1 MNAPFKQA
9 ERLGRLTT
17 ALGSDVLALLRF
29 DGSDHLNDLFE
40 YRVEALA
47 TRDDLDFDALVG
59 THATVEIEAHEEMRP
74 FDGIVTSARWAGVGE
89 NGHRYDLVLR
99 PWFWL
104 AGRRRNQRIF
114 HNKTVI
120 EILQELL
127 SDYASLGDPALEI
140 RLSKSYPTLE
150 YTVQYRES
158 DLDFARRQMERA
170 GISFHFKH
178 SMGSH
183 TLVLTDDV
191 LAHETVGAR
200 PFKRYDGHHQY
211 EQEHFWD
218 WAPER
223 NVTTGA
229 IRLVDY
235 NFKKPTQSMEVDR
248 LGDAQHAQ
256 GGIESFDYPGD
267 YLAQDVGKLVAGL
280 RTEQERGADRRNR
293 AVGDCASLG
302 AGMRVTLSG
311 DKVPGTGETYL
322 CLSASHHF
330 VSEAYGSGGP
340 GSDGYAFTGSYTFMP
355 DTAPMAP
362 PRRTPAAVV
371 QGPQTA
377 EVVGEGEID
386 CDEYGRI
393 LVRFHWDLANAYSMR
408 CRVSQNWAGA
418 GWGGMVIPR
427 IGMEVL
433 VEFLEGDPDKPVV
446 VGNVFNGKNDA
457 PYELPANKTRA
468 VWRSKTH
475 QGQGFNEISFEDQSG
490 IEDMFFHA
498 QKDLT
503 TKVLNNSSANIGA
516 NRVDNIANNASLM
529 IGDNAVERVGRNKNV
544 TVGGSGG
551 GLLGMLMPLLQA
563 GGKLFRKSGQK
574 AGLEPVTGMG
584 GHVAGGKELPVE
596 VMTLLGNAGF
606 SQSGDHRSGQG
617 VSQSGK
623 AASLAGQI
631 GSMIGG
637 SGVLNS
643 VIERFRTDT
652 IGLARTEQ
660 IGLAKNTVVGNIMT
674 TSVGKTMKVK
684 VGEDYDLETKKSI
697 FNRTVKHTLHA
708 REKFIIGGP
717 GGTIIID
724 RSGVTIKA
732 RHLKIKSPNVD
743 FSSGNP
749 DQVDALNSDKAFVQ
763 ECKAGKGDG
772 QT

>member
-1 MNAPFKQA
+1 MNAPFKQT

-17 ALGSDVLALLRF
+17 ELGPDVLALLRF

-59 THATVEIEAHEEMRP
+59 THATVEIEAHDVMRP

-89 NGHRYDLVLR
+89 NGHRYDLTLR

-114 HNKTVI
+114 HNKTI
-120 EILQELL
+120 IQILQELL
-127 SDYASLGDPALEI
+127 SDYADLGDPALEI
-140 RLSKSYPTLE
+140 RLSKDYPVLE

-158 DLDFARRQMERA
+158 DLYFARRQMERA

-178 SMGSH
+178 ANGSH

-191 LAHETVGAR
+191 LAHDEIGTR

-223 NVTTGA
+223 NITTGA
-229 IRLVDY
+229 VRLVDY
-235 NFKKPTQSMEVDR
+235 NFKKPTQAMEVDR

-256 GGIESFDYPGD
+256 GQIESFDYPGD

-280 RTEQERGADRRNR
+280 RTGQERGADRRNR
-293 AVGDCASLG
+293 AVGDCVSLG
-302 AGMRVTLSG
+302 AGKRMTLSG
-311 DKVPGTGETYL
+311 DRVPGYGETYL

-330 VSEAYGSGGP
+330 VSEAYGSGGQ
-340 GSDGYAFTGSYTFMP
+340 GSDGYSFTGSYVLMP

-362 PRRTPAAVV
+362 PKRTPLAVV

-393 LVRFHWDLANAYSMR
+393 LVRFHWDLASAYSMR

-457 PYELPANKTRA
+457 PYPLPAHKTKA

-475 QGQGFNEISFEDQSG
+475 KGEGFNEISYEDEVGQEN
-490 IEDMFFHA
+490 IALHA
-498 QKDLT
+498 QKDQTL
-503 TKVLNNSSANIGA
+503 KVLNNRMK
-516 NRVDNIANNASLM
+516 RVDNDQIESVGSNKSIDVGSNHQEK
-529 IGDNAVERVGRNKNV
+529 IGGSMNL
-544 TVGGSGG
+544 TVGGGGMALFAALAGLMGQSSAAMKNAANESGDG
-551 GLLGMLMPLLQA
+551 FVAQFSQA
-563 GGKLFRKSGQK
+563 LSAVSVAAEAASLPANGAFTGAGQNRAV
-574 AGLEPVTGMG
+574 AGLEQVQTGTSVG
-584 GHVAGGKELPVE
+584 A
-596 VMTLLGNAGF
+596 LL
-606 SQSGDHRSGQG
+606 SS
-617 VSQSGK
+617 
-623 AASLAGQI
+623 I
-631 GSMIGG
+631 MPIGG
-637 SGVLNS
+637 IKNTIVEKAVS
-643 VIERFRTDT
+643 DT

-660 IGLAKNTVVGNIMT
+660 IGMMKNTYVGKVQNTVVGEKQATRVGQTST
-674 TSVGKTMKVK
+674 THVGKHMEIN
-684 VGEDYDLETKKSI
+684 VGNDLVITVGKSRLVMTKEGNI
-697 FNRTVKHTLHA
+697 LLQGVN
-708 REKFIIGGP
+708 
-717 GGTIIID
+717 ID
-724 RSGVTIKA
+724 VEASKQLRGIAK
-732 RHLKIKSPNVD
+732 LIDMN
-743 FSSGNP
+743 
-749 DQVDALNSDKAFVQ
+749 
-763 ECKAGKGDG
+763 
-772 QT
+772 